1 MMDSKQNH
9 PSDEGFEEINQADTL
24 DETDKKCDACGGT
37 MDFDPKSGM
46 LVCPYCGNSVV
57 IEEDCFSPQRA
68 EELSFAEAEERGNCD
83 WGSEKKTVVCKNCG
97 AETLYD
103 ALDTAGVCPYCGS
116 NQVME
121 AADTNTLAPGG
132 VCPFR
137 FDAQEADK
145 KFRKWIKNR
154 WFCPFDLRKNAG
166 RVSFTGI
173 YLPYWTFDS
182 QTTSHYTARYG
193 IVRTVVVG
201 HGENRRTRTYVDW
214 YYTRGTY
221 DKFFNDCL
229 VQGTLRHDMTL
240 LNQITPFDTE
250 NNLSYKPEYLAG
262 FVAERYS
269 VGLDDAWGKA
279 KGKIER
285 ELYNCVSQEIR
296 WRHHADRVE
305 NLRMSINH
313 DDVTFK
319 YLMLPVWMSHYE
331 YKNKTYHFMVNGQ
344 TGKVGGKAPLS
355 FWQVL
360 LAVVGGVAL
369 VALLYLLLYF
379 LGGM

>member
-1 MMDSKQNH
+1 MMDAKQNH
-9 PSDEGFEEINQADTL
+9 PNGEGFEEINKADTL
-24 DETDKKCDACGGT
+24 NETDKKCEACDGT
-37 MDFDPKSGM
+37 MDFDPNSGM

-57 IEEDCFSPQRA
+57 IEEECFTPKRA
-68 EELSFAEAEERGNCD
+68 EELSFADAEERGNCD
-83 WGSEKKTVVCKNCG
+83 WGNEKKTVVCKNCG

-121 AADTNTLAPGG
+121 ASDTNTLAPGG

-137 FDAQEADK
+137 FDAEAADK

-154 WFCPFDLRKNAG
+154 WFCPLDLRKNAG
-166 RVSFTGI
+166 RVTFTGI

-221 DKFFNDCL
+221 DKFINDCL

-240 LNQITPFDTE
+240 LNQIAPFDTE
-250 NNLSYKPEYLAG
+250 DNLAYKPEYLAG

-279 KGKIER
+279 KNKIEK
-285 ELYNCVSQEIR
+285 ELYSSVSQQIR
-296 WRHHADRVE
+296 LRYHADRVE
-305 NLRMSINH
+305 NLRMTTRH

-331 YKNKTYHFMVNGQ
+331 YKNKTYRFMINGQ
-344 TGKVGGKAPLS
+344 TGKVGGKSPLS
-355 FWQVL
+355 FWQVTFAVL
-360 LAVVGGVAL
+360 GSLAAVAL
-369 VALLYLLLYF
+369 VYFLLYF
-379 LGGM
+379 FGGV

>member
-1 MMDSKQNH
+1 MDAKQNH
-9 PSDEGFEEINQADTL
+9 PNEEGFEEINKADTL
-24 DETDKKCDACGGT
+24 DEADRKCEACGGT

-57 IEEDCFSPQRA
+57 IEEECFAPSRA

-83 WGSEKKTVVCKNCG
+83 WGGEKKTVVCKNCG

-121 AADTNTLAPGG
+121 ASDTNTLAPGG

-137 FDAQEADK
+137 FDAEEADK
-145 KFRKWIKNR
+145 RFRKWIKNR
-154 WFCPFDLRKNAG
+154 WFCPFALRKNAG
-166 RVSFTGI
+166 RVTFNGI

-193 IVRTVVVG
+193 IERTVVVG
-201 HGENRRTRTYVDW
+201 HGDKRRTRTYVDW

-229 VQGTLRHDMTL
+229 VQGSMRHDMML
-240 LNQITPFDTE
+240 LNQIAPFDTE
-250 NNLSYKPEYLAG
+250 DNLAYKPEYLAG

-269 VGLDDAWGKA
+269 VGLDSAWSTA

-285 ELYNCVSQEIR
+285 ELYSCVSQEIR
-296 WRHHADRVE
+296 FRYHADRVD
-305 NLRMSINH
+305 NLRMSISH
-313 DDVTFK
+313 EDVTFK

-360 LAVVGGVAL
+360 LAVAGGAAILAL
-369 VALLYLLLYF
+369 MYLLLYF
-379 LGGM
+379 LN

>member
-1 MMDSKQNH
+1 MDGNMNH
-9 PSDEGFEEINQADTL
+9 PNEEGLEEINKADTL

-37 MDFDPKSGM
+37 MDFDPKTGM

-57 IEEDCFSPQRA
+57 IEEECFTPNRA

-83 WGSEKKTVVCKNCG
+83 WGQEKKTVGCKNCG

-121 AADTNTLAPGG
+121 ASTANTLAPGG

-137 FDAQEADK
+137 FDAEEADK
-145 KFRKWIKNR
+145 KFRNWIKKR

-166 RVSFTGI
+166 RVSFNGI

-182 QTTSHYTARYG
+182 QTRSNYTARYG
-193 IVRTVVVG
+193 VTRTVVER
-201 HGENRRTRTYVDW
+201 HGSQRTARTYTDW
-214 YYTRGTY
+214 RYTKGTY
-221 DKFFNDCL
+221 ARFFNDCL
-229 VQGTLRHDMTL
+229 VQGSTRHNMKM
-240 LNQITPFDTE
+240 LNQIEPFDTE
-250 NNLSYKPEYLAG
+250 DNLAYRPEYLAG

-269 VGLDDAWGKA
+269 VGLDNAWSTA
-279 KGKIER
+279 RGKIDR
-285 ELYNCVSQEIR
+285 ELRAYITQEIR
-296 WRHHADRVE
+296 RRHRADYVE
-305 NLRMSINH
+305 NLHVDTSHSR
-313 DDVTFK
+313 VTYK

-331 YKNKTYHFMVNGQ
+331 YKNKIYHFMVNGQ

-360 LAVVGGVAL
+360 LAVVGGVAT
-369 VALLYLLLYF
+369 VALLYMLFYF

>member
-1 MMDSKQNH
+1 MEANKNH
-9 PSDEGFEEINQADTL
+9 LNEDDFEEISKVETL
-24 DETDKKCDACGGT
+24 DETDKKCEACGGT

-46 LVCPYCGNSVV
+46 LVCPYCGSSVV
-57 IEEDCFSPQRA
+57 IEEECFTPQRA
-68 EELSFAEAEERGNCD
+68 EELSFVDAEERGNCD
-83 WGSEKKTVVCKNCG
+83 WGNEKKTVVCKNCG
-97 AETLYD
+97 AETMYD

-121 AADTNTLAPGG
+121 AASANTLAPGG

-137 FDAQEADK
+137 FDAEEADK
-145 KFRKWIKNR
+145 NFRKWIKNR

-182 QTTSHYTARYG
+182 QTKSQYTARYG
-193 IVRTVVVG
+193 ITRTVIER
-201 HGENRRTRTYVDW
+201 HGSQRTARTYVDW
-214 YYTRGTY
+214 RFTKGTY
-221 DKFFNDCL
+221 NRFFNDCL
-229 VQGTLRHDMTL
+229 VQGSMRHNNQL
-240 LNQITPFDTE
+240 LNQIEPFDTE
-250 NNLSYKPEYLAG
+250 DNLAYRPEYLAG
-262 FVAERYS
+262 FIAERYS
-269 VGLDDAWGKA
+269 VGLDSAWSTA
-279 KGKIER
+279 QGKIER
-285 ELYNCVSQEIR
+285 ELQSYISQEIR
-296 WRHHADRVE
+296 RRHRADYVE
-305 NLRMSINH
+305 NLHTNTSH
-313 DDVTFK
+313 AKVTYK

-360 LAVVGGVAL
+360 VAVIGSAAF
-369 VALLYLLLYF
+369 VALLYFLLYF